1 MVRFG
6 SGLVVGAALVAACLG
21 QSASAQGFP
30 SRPIR
35 IVVPFAAGGD
45 LDTLARSLGARMAE
59 GFGQPVLVDNRVGAG
74 GNIGADAVAKSA
86 PDGYTILLSTPGL
99 AIGPALYRKLP
110 FDPVRDLAPVSQ
122 VISTTVVMVASQKL
136 PASSVRELVA
146 LAKARPGGLNYGS
159 SGIGSVLHL
168 TMDMFKST
176 AGIDMVHVP
185 YKGDAPVFAA
195 LLGGELELAMAP
207 LSTTLPQ
214 LKGGKVKAIAVTSP
228 RRSALLPDVPT
239 VSESGYEGF
248 ESTSWQGLFAPARTP
263 REAVDAIQKE
273 LVRVLRIPE
282 VRERLQASAQEPVG
296 STPDEFEARFRADVA
311 RFARIIREARIPQ
324 QE

>member
-1 MVRFG
+1 MVRLG
-6 SGLVVGAALVAACLG
+6 GWLIAGAALLGTCLG
-21 QSASAQGFP
+21 PSASAQGFP

-59 GFGQPVLVDNRVGAG
+59 GLGQPVLVDNRVGAG
-74 GNIGADAVAKSA
+74 GNIGADVVAKAA

-136 PASSVRELVA
+136 PAATVRELVA
-146 LAKARPGGLNYGS
+146 LAKSRPGGLNYGS

-168 TMDMFKST
+168 TMDMFKS
-176 AGIDMVHVP
+176 AAAIDMVHVP

-207 LSTTLPQ
+207 MSTTLPHVR
-214 LKGGKVKAIAVTSP
+214 GGKVKAIAVTSP
-228 RRSALLPDVPT
+228 RRSPLLPDVPT
-239 VSESGYEGF
+239 VAESGYEGF
-248 ESTSWQGLFAPARTP
+248 ESTSWQGLFAPARAP
-263 REAVDAIQKE
+263 RDSIDAIQKE
-273 LVRVLRIPE
+273 LARVLRIPE
-282 VRERLQASAQEPVG
+282 VRDRLQASAQEPVG

-311 RFARIIREARIPQ
+311 KFARIIKEARIPQ